1 MTNVELNEIF
11 NYSVGRRIKYFR
23 KLRHLTQKEVGEFC
37 GLSEVAI
44 RNYEF
49 QNRNPDEETLQ
60 KIADALGVNYY
71 AIANPNFAVDTSV
84 LHTLFKLE
92 NSYNLHPVKI
102 DGRMYLEFSPDSIFP
117 DGVFQKDLEIWLNE
131 RDKLLS
137 GEVDKTT
144 YDFWK
149 ANYPSNENKE

>member
-1 MTNVELNEIF
+1 
-11 NYSVGRRIKYFR
+11 
-23 KLRHLTQKEVGEFC
+23 
-37 GLSEVAI
+37 
-44 RNYEF
+44 
-49 QNRNPDEETLQ
+49 
-60 KIADALGVNYY
+60 
-71 AIANPNFAVDTSV
+71 
-84 LHTLFKLE
+84 
-92 NSYNLHPVKI
+92 
-102 DGRMYLEFSPDSIFP
+102 MYLEFSPDSIFP